1 MACNNLQP
9 LLVRPSWC
17 DNWFQQNF
25 SEKKNIQFS
34 PSFLEVSCGIRSPLP
49 ASFHHFSAGY
59 KEATGIDLS
68 VSAYVARKGQERR
81 AIEGL
86 AGRPGPKRQD
96 RPVFFGLRPG
106 RRQWTFSEISLRK
119 SWRSDMIQILDRKW
133 WIDLLAKS
141 PHCGVGKYF
150 KLKKSSHSS
159 KLKWFD
165 GNLSSRHIFLLPYSL
180 RQVNVPGSDSMRL
193 YQDIPGHYW
202 SWSRKNCWTLLGLL
216 LLC

>member
-150 KLKKSSHSS
+150 KLKKVAIPRNWNG
-159 KLKWFD
+159 LMEIW
-165 GNLSSRHIFLLPYSL
+165 
-180 RQVNVPGSDSMRL
+180 VPGTFFCFHIHWDR
-193 YQDIPGHYW
+193 
-202 SWSRKNCWTLLGLL
+202 
-216 LLC
+216 